1 MFYVA
6 LIVLLLCLL
15 ITLYFHH
22 KYICN
27 EIEELKELIKNIK
40 LSDSNIPITT
50 ELLHSN
56 NEPKKDTIKPI
67 DELNES
73 NDKSINQS
81 IKPNY
86 SKFINVPI
94 IEHKEDIN
102 TDNITNN
109 SSDESIK
116 SIDKSLNN
124 QSLNDQLQDNQ
135 ELNDKVNNDFIGNK
149 ANDQAIN
156 KVINESDK
164 QLPSLI
170 ESEDDLVIPE
180 VIKNSFEYPSLNDLE
195 QQVLNQITNEIN
207 NGISIINESLGF
219 DEIKKHPRVE
229 EVSDE
234 EPINKKDNNDE
245 NKNEIINYEI
255 NENIIND
262 VLNDIK
268 NQEINNQNDSVK
280 EDLKDNVNN
289 SIKETIKDDI
299 KETNDNISTND
310 NITKESLK
318 DPEVKISNESIKPK
332 INPEVINDLLNGN
345 YKYLQLVKKCKDL
358 GIDVTKKKKD
368 EIFKI
373 LKSYL

>member
-40 LSDSNIPITT
+40 LSDSNNSITKS
-50 ELLHSN
+50 LHLN

-67 DELNES
+67 DELIES
-73 NDKSINQS
+73 NEEIKQS
-81 IKPNY
+81 LKPNY

-94 IEHKEDIN
+94 IEHKEDNIN
-102 TDNITNN
+102 DNITNN
-109 SSDESIK
+109 NSDQLNK
-116 SIDKSLNN
+116 PIDKLP
-124 QSLNDQLQDNQ
+124 NDQMIKESDNQ
-135 ELNDKVNNDFIGNK
+135 NINNNETINK
-149 ANDQAIN
+149 ANDEIN
-156 KVINESDK
+156 NSDK

-170 ESEDDLVIPE
+170 DSEDDLVIPK
-180 VIKNSFEYPSLNDLE
+180 IINPNSFEYPTLNELE

-207 NGISIINESLGF
+207 NGISIINESLGIP
-219 DEIKKHPRVE
+219 EINKHPRVE
-229 EVSDE
+229 EVNDE
-234 EPINKKDNNDE
+234 EPINDNKDDNKDD

-268 NQEINNQNDSVK
+268 MQEVNNQNDIVK
-280 EDLKDNVNN
+280 DEEVKDEKVEDN
-289 SIKETIKDDI
+289 IKDDNKEI
-299 KETNDNISTND
+299 KDNISTND
-310 NITKESLK
+310 SVTKEPLNQNQ
-318 DPEVKISNESIKPK
+318 EVKESNESIKPK
-332 INPEVINDLLNGN
+332 IDPEVINDLLNGN

-358 GIDVTKKKKD
+358 GIDVAKKKKE

>member
-27 EIEELKELIKNIK
+27 EIEELKEMIKNIK
-40 LSDSNIPITT
+40 ISDSNNTITN

-56 NEPKKDTIKPI
+56 NETKKDTIKPI
-67 DELNES
+67 EELNES

-81 IKPNY
+81 FKPNY

-94 IEHKEDIN
+94 IEHEDNIN

-109 SSDESIK
+109 SSDESI
-116 SIDKSLNN
+116 DKP
-124 QSLNDQLQDNQ
+124 LNDQLQDKQ
-135 ELNDKVNNDFIGNK
+135 VLNDKVNNDANNETVSDK
-149 ANDQAIN
+149 ASDNVIN
-156 KVINESDK
+156 QVINESDK

-170 ESEDDLVIPE
+170 DSEDDLVIPE

-219 DEIKKHPRVE
+219 NEINKHPRVE

-234 EPINKKDNNDE
+234 ESINNADNKD

-268 NQEINNQNDSVK
+268 NQEINNQNDNVKNDVEDNIKESVK
-280 EDLKDNVNN
+280 G
-289 SIKETIKDDI
+289 DI
-299 KETNDNISTND
+299 KETNDNI
-310 NITKESLK
+310 ITKDNVESLK
-318 DPEVKISNESIKPK
+318 DQEIKESIIKPK
-332 INPEVINDLLNGN
+332 IDSKAINDLLNGN

>member
-27 EIEELKELIKNIK
+27 EIEELKELVKNIK
-40 LSDSNIPITT
+40 LSDSNNSITT

-56 NEPKKDTIKPI
+56 NEHKKDTIKPI

-73 NDKSINQS
+73 NDKLINQS
-81 IKPNY
+81 FKPNY

-102 TDNITNN
+102 TDNINNN

-124 QSLNDQLQDNQ
+124 QSLNDQLPNNQ
-135 ELNDKVNNDFIGNK
+135 ELKDKVNNDANNQSINNK

-207 NGISIINESLGF
+207 NGISIINESLRF

-234 EPINKKDNNDE
+234 ETINKDD

-268 NQEINNQNDSVK
+268 NQKVNNQNDSVNDVEDNIK
-280 EDLKDNVNN
+280 ESVKDN
-289 SIKETIKDDI
+289 IKDTKDNI
-299 KETNDNISTND
+299 TNDNV
-310 NITKESLK
+310 ESLN
-318 DPEVKISNESIKPK
+318 DPEVKISNDSIKPK
-332 INPEVINDLLNGN
+332 IDPEVINDLLNGN

>member
-40 LSDSNIPITT
+40 LSDSNNSITN
-50 ELLHSN
+50 EILHSN
-56 NEPKKDTIKPI
+56 NEPKKDIIKPI
-67 DELNES
+67 DELIES
-73 NDKSINQS
+73 NEEIKQS
-81 IKPNY
+81 LKPNY

-94 IEHKEDIN
+94 IEHKY
-102 TDNITNN
+102 DNIINN
-109 SSDESIK
+109 SSDQLNK
-116 SIDKSLNN
+116 PIDKLP
-124 QSLNDQLQDNQ
+124 NDQMIKESDN
-135 ELNDKVNNDFIGNK
+135 ENISNNEIVNK
-149 ANDQAIN
+149 ANDEIN
-156 KVINESDK
+156 NSDK

-170 ESEDDLVIPE
+170 DSEDDLVIPK
-180 VIKNSFEYPSLNDLE
+180 IINPNSFEYPTLNELE

-207 NGISIINESLGF
+207 NGITIINESLGIP
-219 DEIKKHPRVE
+219 EINKHPRVE
-229 EVSDE
+229 EVNDE
-234 EPINKKDNNDE
+234 ESINDKDNNKDD

-268 NQEINNQNDSVK
+268 MQEVNNQNDIVK
-280 EDLKDNVNN
+280 DEEVKDN
-289 SIKETIKDDI
+289 IKETK
-299 KETNDNISTND
+299 DNISD
-310 NITKESLK
+310 NVIKEPLNQN
-318 DPEVKISNESIKPK
+318 PEVKESNESIKPK
-332 INPEVINDLLNGN
+332 IDPEVINDLLNGN

-358 GIDVTKKKKD
+358 GIDVAKKKKE

>member
-22 KYICN
+22 KCMCN

-40 LSDSNIPITT
+40 LSDSNNSITKS
-50 ELLHSN
+50 LHSN

-67 DELNES
+67 DELIES
-73 NDKSINQS
+73 NEEMKQS

-94 IEHKEDIN
+94 IEHKEDNIN
-102 TDNITNN
+102 DNITNN
-109 SSDESIK
+109 NSDQLNK
-116 SIDKSLNN
+116 PIDKLP
-124 QSLNDQLQDNQ
+124 NDQMIKESDN
-135 ELNDKVNNDFIGNK
+135 ENISNNEIINK
-149 ANDQAIN
+149 ANDEIN
-156 KVINESDK
+156 KSDDK
-164 QLPSLI
+164 QLPNLI
-170 ESEDDLVIPE
+170 DSEDDLVIPK
-180 VIKNSFEYPSLNDLE
+180 IINPNSFEYPTLNDLE

-207 NGISIINESLGF
+207 NGISIINESLGIP
-219 DEIKKHPRVE
+219 EINKHPRVE
-229 EVSDE
+229 EVNDE
-234 EPINKKDNNDE
+234 ESINNKDNNKDD

-268 NQEINNQNDSVK
+268 MQEVNNQNDIVK
-280 EDLKDNVNN
+280 DEEV
-289 SIKETIKDDI
+289 KDDI
-299 KETNDNISTND
+299 KETKDNISD
-310 NITKESLK
+310 NVTKEPLNQNQ
-318 DPEVKISNESIKPK
+318 EVKESNESIKPK
-332 INPEVINDLLNGN
+332 IDPEVINDLLNGN

-358 GIDVTKKKKD
+358 GIDVAKKKKE

>member
-27 EIEELKELIKNIK
+27 ELEELKELIKNIK
-40 LSDSNIPITT
+40 LSDSNNSITKS
-50 ELLHSN
+50 LHSN

-67 DELNES
+67 DELIES
-73 NDKSINQS
+73 NEEINKS

-94 IEHKEDIN
+94 IEHKEDNIN
-102 TDNITNN
+102 DNITNN
-109 SSDESIK
+109 SSDQLNK
-116 SIDKSLNN
+116 PIDKLP
-124 QSLNDQLQDNQ
+124 NDQMIKESDN
-135 ELNDKVNNDFIGNK
+135 ENISNNEIVNK
-149 ANDQAIN
+149 ANDEIN
-156 KVINESDK
+156 NSDK
-164 QLPSLI
+164 QLPSVI
-170 ESEDDLVIPE
+170 DSEDDLVIPK
-180 VIKNSFEYPSLNDLE
+180 IINPNSFEYPTLNELE

-207 NGISIINESLGF
+207 NGISIINESLGIP
-219 DEIKKHPRVE
+219 EINKHPRVE
-229 EVSDE
+229 EVNDE
-234 EPINKKDNNDE
+234 EPINDKDNNKDD
-245 NKNEIINYEI
+245 NKDEIINYEI

-268 NQEINNQNDSVK
+268 MQEVNNQNDIVK
-280 EDLKDNVNN
+280 DEEV
-289 SIKETIKDDI
+289 KDDI
-299 KETNDNISTND
+299 KETKDNISTND
-310 NITKESLK
+310 SITKESLNQ
-318 DPEVKISNESIKPK
+318 EVKESNESIKPK
-332 INPEVINDLLNGN
+332 IDPEAINDLLNGN

-358 GIDVTKKKKD
+358 GIDVAKKKKE

>member
-40 LSDSNIPITT
+40 ISDSITN
-50 ELLHSN
+50 EILHLN

-67 DELNES
+67 EELN
-73 NDKSINQS
+73 DKPMNQS
-81 IKPNY
+81 LKPNY

-94 IEHKEDIN
+94 IEHKENNII
-102 TDNITNN
+102 TDNIPNNDSVESNKSITNQLPNSQGSNDKAIGDTNN
-109 SSDESIK
+109 NSNKTIEDD
-116 SIDKSLNN
+116 ID
-124 QSLNDQLQDNQ
+124 
-135 ELNDKVNNDFIGNK
+135 
-149 ANDQAIN
+149 
-156 KVINESDK
+156 ESDK

-170 ESEDDLVIPE
+170 DSEDDLVIPE

-207 NGISIINESLGF
+207 NGISIINESLGLS
-219 DEIKKHPRVE
+219 EINKHPRVE
-229 EVSDE
+229 EVSDNE
-234 EPINKKDNNDE
+234 IINNDD

-268 NQEINNQNDSVK
+268 NQEVNNQNDNESNNN
-280 EDLKDNVNN
+280 KDVDIV
-289 SIKETIKDDI
+289 IKEPI
-299 KETNDNISTND
+299 E
-310 NITKESLK
+310 
-318 DPEVKISNESIKPK
+318 DPEVKESNKPK
-332 INPEVINDLLNGN
+332 IDPEVINDLLNGN

>member
-40 LSDSNIPITT
+40 LSDSNNSITKS
-50 ELLHSN
+50 LHSN

-67 DELNES
+67 DELIES
-73 NDKSINQS
+73 NEEIKQS
-81 IKPNY
+81 LKPNY

-94 IEHKEDIN
+94 IEHKEDNIN
-102 TDNITNN
+102 DNITNN
-109 SSDESIK
+109 SSDQLNK
-116 SIDKSLNN
+116 PIDKLP
-124 QSLNDQLQDNQ
+124 NDQMVKESDN
-135 ELNDKVNNDFIGNK
+135 ENISNK
-149 ANDQAIN
+149 ANDDVIN
-156 KVINESDK
+156 KSDDK

-170 ESEDDLVIPE
+170 DSEDDLVIPK
-180 VIKNSFEYPSLNDLE
+180 IINPNSFEYPTLNELE

-207 NGISIINESLGF
+207 NGISIINESLGIP
-219 DEIKKHPRVE
+219 EINKHPRVE
-229 EVSDE
+229 EVNDE
-234 EPINKKDNNDE
+234 EPINDKDNNKDD

-268 NQEINNQNDSVK
+268 MQEVNNQNDIVK
-280 EDLKDNVNN
+280 DEEVKDN
-289 SIKETIKDDI
+289 IKETK
-299 KETNDNISTND
+299 DNISD
-310 NITKESLK
+310 NVIKESLNENQ
-318 DPEVKISNESIKPK
+318 EVKESNESIKPK
-332 INPEVINDLLNGN
+332 IDPEVINDLLNGN

-358 GIDVTKKKKD
+358 GIDVAKKKKE

>member
-40 LSDSNIPITT
+40 LSDSNNSITKS
-50 ELLHSN
+50 LHSN

-67 DELNES
+67 DELIES
-73 NDKSINQS
+73 NEEMKQS
-81 IKPNY
+81 LKPNY
-86 SKFINVPI
+86 SKFINIPI
-94 IEHKEDIN
+94 IEHKE
-102 TDNITNN
+102 DNITNN
-109 SSDESIK
+109 SSDQLNK
-116 SIDKSLNN
+116 PIDKLP
-124 QSLNDQLQDNQ
+124 NDQMVKESDN
-135 ELNDKVNNDFIGNK
+135 ENINNNENISNK
-149 ANDQAIN
+149 ANDDVIN
-156 KVINESDK
+156 KSDDK

-170 ESEDDLVIPE
+170 DSEDDLVIPK
-180 VIKNSFEYPSLNDLE
+180 IINQNSFEYPTLNELE

-207 NGISIINESLGF
+207 NGISIINESLGIP
-219 DEIKKHPRVE
+219 EINKHPRVE

-234 EPINKKDNNDE
+234 EPINDNKVD

-268 NQEINNQNDSVK
+268 MQEVNNQNDIVK
-280 EDLKDNVNN
+280 DEEV
-289 SIKETIKDDI
+289 KDDI
-299 KETNDNISTND
+299 KETKDNISTN
-310 NITKESLK
+310 NSITKESLNENQ
-318 DPEVKISNESIKPK
+318 EVKESNESIKPK
-332 INPEVINDLLNGN
+332 IDPEVINDLLNGN

-358 GIDVTKKKKD
+358 GIDVAKKKKE

>member
-40 LSDSNIPITT
+40 LSDSNNSITN
-50 ELLHSN
+50 EILHSN

-67 DELNES
+67 DELIDSNEEI
-73 NDKSINQS
+73 NKSL
-81 IKPNY
+81 KPNY

-94 IEHKEDIN
+94 IEHKED
-102 TDNITNN
+102 NITNN
-109 SSDESIK
+109 SSD
-116 SIDKSLNN
+116 
-124 QSLNDQLQDNQ
+124 QSNTTINKLPNDQMVK
-135 ELNDKVNNDFIGNK
+135 ESNNENISNNEIINNK
-149 ANDQAIN
+149 ANDNVIN
-156 KVINESDK
+156 KSNNK

-170 ESEDDLVIPE
+170 DSEDDLVIPE

-207 NGISIINESLGF
+207 NGISIINESLGLT
-219 DEIKKHPRVE
+219 EINKHPRVE

-234 EPINKKDNNDE
+234 EPNNNKDNKD
-245 NKNEIINYEI
+245 EIINYEI

-268 NQEINNQNDSVK
+268 MQEVNNQNDIVK
-280 EDLKDNVNN
+280 DEKKEVNN
-289 SIKETIKDDI
+289 NIKETK
-299 KETNDNISTND
+299 DNISTND
-310 NITKESLK
+310 NVTKEPLNEN
-318 DPEVKISNESIKPK
+318 PEVKESNESIKPK
-332 INPEVINDLLNGN
+332 IDHEVINDLLNGN

-358 GIDVTKKKKD
+358 GIDVAKKKKE

>member
-40 LSDSNIPITT
+40 LCDSNNPITN

-56 NEPKKDTIKPI
+56 NETKKDTIKPI

-81 IKPNY
+81 LKPNY

-94 IEHKEDIN
+94 IEHKEDNIN
-102 TDNITNN
+102 DNIINN
-109 SSDESIK
+109 SSDQSDIK
-116 SIDKSLNN
+116 
-124 QSLNDQLQDNQ
+124 SLNDQLQNNQVPNDQTVKEGDN
-135 ELNDKVNNDFIGNK
+135 ENINNK
-149 ANDQAIN
+149 ANND
-156 KVINESDK
+156 VINESDK

-207 NGISIINESLGF
+207 NGISIINESLGLT
-219 DEIKKHPRVE
+219 EINKHPRVE

-234 EPINKKDNNDE
+234 EPNND
-245 NKNEIINYEI
+245 NKVNKDEIINYEI

-268 NQEINNQNDSVK
+268 MQEVNNQNDIVK
-280 EDLKDNVNN
+280 DEKEEVNN
-289 SIKETIKDDI
+289 NIKETK
-299 KETNDNISTND
+299 DNISTND
-310 NITKESLK
+310 NVTNESLNEKLK
-318 DPEVKISNESIKPK
+318 DPEVKESNESIKLK
-332 INPEVINDLLNGN
+332 IDPEEINDLLNSN

-358 GIDVTKKKKD
+358 GIDVAKKKKE

>member
-40 LSDSNIPITT
+40 LSDSNNSITKS
-50 ELLHSN
+50 LHSN
-56 NEPKKDTIKPI
+56 NEHKKDTIKPI
-67 DELNES
+67 DELIES
-73 NDKSINQS
+73 NEENKQS
-81 IKPNY
+81 LKPNY

-94 IEHKEDIN
+94 IEHKEDNIN
-102 TDNITNN
+102 DNITNN
-109 SSDESIK
+109 SSDQLNK
-116 SIDKSLNN
+116 PIDKLP
-124 QSLNDQLQDNQ
+124 NDQMIK
-135 ELNDKVNNDFIGNK
+135 ESNNENISNNETINK
-149 ANDQAIN
+149 ANDEIN
-156 KVINESDK
+156 NSDK

-170 ESEDDLVIPE
+170 DSEDDLVIPK
-180 VIKNSFEYPSLNDLE
+180 IINPNSFEYPTLNDLE

-207 NGISIINESLGF
+207 NGISIINESLGIP
-219 DEIKKHPRVE
+219 EINKHPRVE
-229 EVSDE
+229 EVNDE
-234 EPINKKDNNDE
+234 ESINDNKDDNKDNNKDD

-268 NQEINNQNDSVK
+268 MQEVNNQNDNVK
-280 EDLKDNVNN
+280 DEEVKDN
-289 SIKETIKDDI
+289 IKDDI
-299 KETNDNISTND
+299 KENKDNISD
-310 NITKESLK
+310 NVTKESLNENLK
-318 DPEVKISNESIKPK
+318 DPEVKESNESIKPK
-332 INPEVINDLLNGN
+332 IDPEAINDLLNGN

-358 GIDVTKKKKD
+358 GIDVAKKKKE

>member
-40 LSDSNIPITT
+40 ISDSITN
-50 ELLHSN
+50 EILHSN
-56 NEPKKDTIKPI
+56 NEPKDTIKPI
-67 DELNES
+67 EELN
-73 NDKSINQS
+73 DKPINQS
-81 IKPNY
+81 LKPNY

-94 IEHKEDIN
+94 IEHKENNII

-109 SSDESIK
+109 SSVESNK
-116 SIDKSLNN
+116 SSIDQLPNSQEPKNKPIEDANN
-124 QSLNDQLQDNQ
+124 ES
-135 ELNDKVNNDFIGNK
+135 NK
-149 ANDQAIN
+149 ANED
-156 KVINESDK
+156 VINEPDK

-170 ESEDDLVIPE
+170 DSEDDLVIPE

-207 NGISIINESLGF
+207 NGISIINDSLGF

-234 EPINKKDNNDE
+234 EPNDNKD

-268 NQEINNQNDSVK
+268 NQEVNNQNDNISDIKDDIK
-280 EDLKDNVNN
+280 ESIKDNINYD
-289 SIKETIKDDI
+289 IKDNINEDI
-299 KETNDNISTND
+299 KETNDNISTKD
-310 NITKESLK
+310 NMESLK
-318 DPEVKISNESIKPK
+318 DQEVKESNKPK
-332 INPEVINDLLNGN
+332 IDPEVINDLLNGN

-358 GIDVTKKKKD
+358 GIDVAKKKKD

>member
-40 LSDSNIPITT
+40 LSDSNNSITKS
-50 ELLHSN
+50 LHSN

-67 DELNES
+67 DELIES
-73 NDKSINQS
+73 NEEMKQS
-81 IKPNY
+81 LKPNY
-86 SKFINVPI
+86 SKFINIPI
-94 IEHKEDIN
+94 IEHKE
-102 TDNITNN
+102 DNITNN
-109 SSDESIK
+109 SSDQLNK
-116 SIDKSLNN
+116 PIDKLP
-124 QSLNDQLQDNQ
+124 NDQMVKESDN
-135 ELNDKVNNDFIGNK
+135 ENINNNENISNK
-149 ANDQAIN
+149 ANDDVIN
-156 KVINESDK
+156 KSDDK

-170 ESEDDLVIPE
+170 DSEDDLVIPK
-180 VIKNSFEYPSLNDLE
+180 IINQNSFEYPTLNELE

-207 NGISIINESLGF
+207 NGISIINESLGIP
-219 DEIKKHPRVE
+219 EINKHPRVE

-234 EPINKKDNNDE
+234 EPINDNKVD

-268 NQEINNQNDSVK
+268 MQEVNNQNDIVK
-280 EDLKDNVNN
+280 DEEV
-289 SIKETIKDDI
+289 KDDI
-299 KETNDNISTND
+299 KETKDNISD
-310 NITKESLK
+310 NVTKESLNENQ
-318 DPEVKISNESIKPK
+318 EVKESNESIKPK
-332 INPEVINDLLNGN
+332 IDPEVINDLLNGN

-358 GIDVTKKKKD
+358 GIDVAKKKKE

>member
-40 LSDSNIPITT
+40 LSDSNNSITKS
-50 ELLHSN
+50 LHSN

-67 DELNES
+67 DELIES
-73 NDKSINQS
+73 NEEINQS
-81 IKPNY
+81 LKPNY

-94 IEHKEDIN
+94 IEHKETNNIN
-102 TDNITNN
+102 TDNIINN
-109 SSDESIK
+109 SSNESIK

-135 ELNDKVNNDFIGNK
+135 ELKDKVNNDANNDSISNK
-149 ANDQAIN
+149 ANNQ
-156 KVINESDK
+156 VINESDK

-170 ESEDDLVIPE
+170 DSEDDLVIPE

-207 NGISIINESLGF
+207 NGISIINESLGLT
-219 DEIKKHPRVE
+219 EINKHPRVE

-234 EPINKKDNNDE
+234 EPNNDNKDNKD
-245 NKNEIINYEI
+245 EIINYEI
-255 NENIIND
+255 KENIIND

-268 NQEINNQNDSVK
+268 MQEVNNQNDIVK
-280 EDLKDNVNN
+280 DEKEEVNN
-289 SIKETIKDDI
+289 NIKDDI
-299 KETNDNISTND
+299 NNDIKETKDNINDNVTNELL
-310 NITKESLK
+310 NENLK
-318 DPEVKISNESIKPK
+318 DPEVKESNESIKLK
-332 INPEVINDLLNGN
+332 IDPEVINDLLNSN

-358 GIDVTKKKKD
+358 GIDVAKKKKE

>member
-40 LSDSNIPITT
+40 LSDSNNSITKS
-50 ELLHSN
+50 LHSN

-67 DELNES
+67 DELIES
-73 NDKSINQS
+73 NEEMKQS
-81 IKPNY
+81 LKPNY

-94 IEHKEDIN
+94 IEHKEDNIN
-102 TDNITNN
+102 DNITNN
-109 SSDESIK
+109 SSDQLNK
-116 SIDKSLNN
+116 PIDKLP
-124 QSLNDQLQDNQ
+124 NDQMIKESDNQ
-135 ELNDKVNNDFIGNK
+135 NINNNETINK
-149 ANDQAIN
+149 ANDEIN
-156 KVINESDK
+156 NSDK

-170 ESEDDLVIPE
+170 DSEDDLVIPK
-180 VIKNSFEYPSLNDLE
+180 IINQNSFEYPTLNELE

-207 NGISIINESLGF
+207 NGISIINESLGIP
-219 DEIKKHPRVE
+219 EINKHPRVE
-229 EVSDE
+229 EVNDE
-234 EPINKKDNNDE
+234 EPINDKDNNKDD

-268 NQEINNQNDSVK
+268 MQEVNNQNDNVK
-280 EDLKDNVNN
+280 D
-289 SIKETIKDDI
+289 KEVKDDI
-299 KETNDNISTND
+299 KETKDNISTND
-310 NITKESLK
+310 SITKEPLNQN
-318 DPEVKISNESIKPK
+318 PEVKESNESIKPK
-332 INPEVINDLLNGN
+332 IDPEVINDLLNGN

-358 GIDVTKKKKD
+358 GIDVAKKKKE

>member
-40 LSDSNIPITT
+40 LSDSNNSITKS
-50 ELLHSN
+50 LHSN
-56 NEPKKDTIKPI
+56 NEPKKDIIKPI
-67 DELNES
+67 DELIES
-73 NDKSINQS
+73 NEEIKQS

-94 IEHKEDIN
+94 IEHKEDNIN
-102 TDNITNN
+102 DNINNNN
-109 SSDESIK
+109 SDQLNK
-116 SIDKSLNN
+116 PIDKLP
-124 QSLNDQLQDNQ
+124 NDQMVKESDN
-135 ELNDKVNNDFIGNK
+135 ENISNNETINK
-149 ANDQAIN
+149 ANDEIN
-156 KVINESDK
+156 NSDK

-170 ESEDDLVIPE
+170 DSEDDLVIPK
-180 VIKNSFEYPSLNDLE
+180 IINPNSFEYPTLNDLE

-207 NGISIINESLGF
+207 NGISIINESLGIP
-219 DEIKKHPRVE
+219 EINKHPRVE
-229 EVSDE
+229 EVNDE
-234 EPINKKDNNDE
+234 ESINDKDNNKDD

-268 NQEINNQNDSVK
+268 MQEVNNQNDNVK
-280 EDLKDNVNN
+280 DEEV
-289 SIKETIKDDI
+289 KDDI
-299 KETNDNISTND
+299 KETKDNISTND
-310 NITKESLK
+310 SITKESLNQ
-318 DPEVKISNESIKPK
+318 EVKESNELIKPK
-332 INPEVINDLLNGN
+332 IDPEVINDLLNGN

-358 GIDVTKKKKD
+358 GIDVAKKKKE

>member
-40 LSDSNIPITT
+40 LSDSNNLINS
-50 ELLHSN
+50 LHST

-67 DELNES
+67 DELIES
-73 NDKSINQS
+73 NEEIKQS
-81 IKPNY
+81 FKPNY

-94 IEHKEDIN
+94 IEHKEDNIN
-102 TDNITNN
+102 DNITNN
-109 SSDESIK
+109 NSDQLNK
-116 SIDKSLNN
+116 PIDKLPNN
-124 QSLNDQLQDNQ
+124 QMVKESDN
-135 ELNDKVNNDFIGNK
+135 ENISNNETINK
-149 ANDQAIN
+149 ANDEIN
-156 KVINESDK
+156 NSDK

-170 ESEDDLVIPE
+170 DSEDDLVIPK
-180 VIKNSFEYPSLNDLE
+180 IINPNSFEYPTLNELE

-207 NGISIINESLGF
+207 NGISIINESLGIP
-219 DEIKKHPRVE
+219 EINKHPRVE
-229 EVSDE
+229 EVNDE
-234 EPINKKDNNDE
+234 EPINDKDNNKDD

-268 NQEINNQNDSVK
+268 MQEVNNQNDIVK
-280 EDLKDNVNN
+280 DEEVKDN
-289 SIKETIKDDI
+289 IKDDI
-299 KETNDNISTND
+299 KETKDNISD
-310 NITKESLK
+310 NVIKESLNQIQ
-318 DPEVKISNESIKPK
+318 EVKESNESIKPK
-332 INPEVINDLLNGN
+332 IDPEVINDLLNGN

-358 GIDVTKKKKD
+358 GIDVAKKKKE

>member
-40 LSDSNIPITT
+40 ISDSNNSITKS
-50 ELLHSN
+50 LHSN
-56 NEPKKDTIKPI
+56 NEPKKDIIKPI
-67 DELNES
+67 DELIES
-73 NDKSINQS
+73 NEEIKQS

-94 IEHKEDIN
+94 IEHKED
-102 TDNITNN
+102 NIINN
-109 SSDESIK
+109 SSDQLNK
-116 SIDKSLNN
+116 PIDKLP
-124 QSLNDQLQDNQ
+124 NDQMIKESDN
-135 ELNDKVNNDFIGNK
+135 ENISNNEIVNK
-149 ANDQAIN
+149 ANDEIN
-156 KVINESDK
+156 NSDK

-170 ESEDDLVIPE
+170 DSEDDLVIPK
-180 VIKNSFEYPSLNDLE
+180 IINPNSFEYPTLNELE

-207 NGISIINESLGF
+207 NGISIINESLGIP
-219 DEIKKHPRVE
+219 EINKHPRVE
-229 EVSDE
+229 EVNDE
-234 EPINKKDNNDE
+234 ESINDKDNNKDD

-268 NQEINNQNDSVK
+268 MQEVNNQNDNVK
-280 EDLKDNVNN
+280 DEEVKDD
-289 SIKETIKDDI
+289 IKDDI
-299 KETNDNISTND
+299 KETKDNISD
-310 NITKESLK
+310 NIIKESLNENQ
-318 DPEVKISNESIKPK
+318 EVKESNESIKPK
-332 INPEVINDLLNGN
+332 IDPEVINDLLNGN

-358 GIDVTKKKKD
+358 GIDVAKKKKE

>member
-40 LSDSNIPITT
+40 LSDSNNSITKS
-50 ELLHSN
+50 LHSN
-56 NEPKKDTIKPI
+56 NEPKKDIIKPI
-67 DELNES
+67 DELIES
-73 NDKSINQS
+73 NEEIKQS

-94 IEHKEDIN
+94 IEHKEDNIN
-102 TDNITNN
+102 DNINNNN
-109 SSDESIK
+109 SDQLNK
-116 SIDKSLNN
+116 PIDKLP
-124 QSLNDQLQDNQ
+124 NDQMIK
-135 ELNDKVNNDFIGNK
+135 ESNNENINNNENISNK
-149 ANDQAIN
+149 ANDDVIN
-156 KVINESDK
+156 KSDDK

-170 ESEDDLVIPE
+170 DSEDDLVIPK
-180 VIKNSFEYPSLNDLE
+180 IINPNSFEYPTLNELE

-207 NGISIINESLGF
+207 NGISIINESLGIP
-219 DEIKKHPRVE
+219 EINKHPRVE
-229 EVSDE
+229 EVNDE
-234 EPINKKDNNDE
+234 ESINDKDNNKD
-245 NKNEIINYEI
+245 EIINYEI

-268 NQEINNQNDSVK
+268 MQEVNNQNDIVK
-280 EDLKDNVNN
+280 DE
-289 SIKETIKDDI
+289 KEEVKDDI
-299 KETNDNISTND
+299 KETKDNISD
-310 NITKESLK
+310 NVIKESLNQIQ
-318 DPEVKISNESIKPK
+318 EVKESNESIKPK
-332 INPEVINDLLNGN
+332 IDPEVINDLLNGN

-358 GIDVTKKKKD
+358 GIDVAKKKKE

>member
-40 LSDSNIPITT
+40 LSDSNNSITKS
-50 ELLHSN
+50 LHSN

-67 DELNES
+67 DELIES
-73 NDKSINQS
+73 NEEINKSL
-81 IKPNY
+81 KPNY

-94 IEHKEDIN
+94 IEHKED
-102 TDNITNN
+102 NITNN
-109 SSDESIK
+109 NSDQLNK
-116 SIDKSLNN
+116 PIDKLP
-124 QSLNDQLQDNQ
+124 NDQMIKESDN
-135 ELNDKVNNDFIGNK
+135 ENISNNETINK
-149 ANDQAIN
+149 ANDEIN
-156 KVINESDK
+156 NSDK

-170 ESEDDLVIPE
+170 DSEDDLVIPK
-180 VIKNSFEYPSLNDLE
+180 IINPNSFEYPTLNELE

-207 NGISIINESLGF
+207 NGISIINESLGIP
-219 DEIKKHPRVE
+219 EINKHPRVE
-229 EVSDE
+229 EVNDE
-234 EPINKKDNNDE
+234 ESINDKDNNKDD

-268 NQEINNQNDSVK
+268 MQEVNNQNDNI
-280 EDLKDNVNN
+280 KDEEV
-289 SIKETIKDDI
+289 KDDI
-299 KETNDNISTND
+299 KETKDNISTND
-310 NITKESLK
+310 NVTKESLNQNQ
-318 DPEVKISNESIKPK
+318 EVKESNESIKPK
-332 INPEVINDLLNGN
+332 IDPEVINDLLNGN

-358 GIDVTKKKKD
+358 GIDVAKKKKE

>member
-40 LSDSNIPITT
+40 LSDSNNSITKS
-50 ELLHSN
+50 LHSN

-67 DELNES
+67 DELIES
-73 NDKSINQS
+73 NEEIKQS

-94 IEHKEDIN
+94 IEHKEDNIN
-102 TDNITNN
+102 DNITNN
-109 SSDESIK
+109 NSDQLNK
-116 SIDKSLNN
+116 PIDKLP
-124 QSLNDQLQDNQ
+124 NDQMVKESDN
-135 ELNDKVNNDFIGNK
+135 ENISNNETINK
-149 ANDQAIN
+149 ANDEIN
-156 KVINESDK
+156 KSDDK
-164 QLPSLI
+164 QLPNLI
-170 ESEDDLVIPE
+170 DSEDDLVIPK
-180 VIKNSFEYPSLNDLE
+180 IINPNSFEYPTLNDLE

-207 NGISIINESLGF
+207 NGISIINESLGIP
-219 DEIKKHPRVE
+219 EINKHPRVE
-229 EVSDE
+229 EVNDE
-234 EPINKKDNNDE
+234 ESINDKDNNKDD

-268 NQEINNQNDSVK
+268 MQEVNNQNDNVK
-280 EDLKDNVNN
+280 DEEV
-289 SIKETIKDDI
+289 KDDI
-299 KETNDNISTND
+299 KETKDNISD
-310 NITKESLK
+310 NVTKESLNGNQ
-318 DPEVKISNESIKPK
+318 EVKESNESIKPK
-332 INPEVINDLLNGN
+332 IDPEVINDLLNGN

-358 GIDVTKKKKD
+358 GIDVAKKKKE

>member
-40 LSDSNIPITT
+40 LSDSNNSITKS
-50 ELLHSN
+50 LHSN
-56 NEPKKDTIKPI
+56 NEPKKDIIKPI
-67 DELNES
+67 DELIES
-73 NDKSINQS
+73 NEEIKQS

-94 IEHKEDIN
+94 IEHKED
-102 TDNITNN
+102 NIINN
-109 SSDESIK
+109 SSDQLNK
-116 SIDKSLNN
+116 PIDKLP
-124 QSLNDQLQDNQ
+124 NDQMVKESDNQ
-135 ELNDKVNNDFIGNK
+135 NISNNDVNK
-149 ANDQAIN
+149 ANDEIN
-156 KVINESDK
+156 NSDK

-170 ESEDDLVIPE
+170 DSEDDLVIPK
-180 VIKNSFEYPSLNDLE
+180 IINPNSFEYPTLNDLE

-207 NGISIINESLGF
+207 NGITIINESLGIP
-219 DEIKKHPRVE
+219 EINKHPRVE
-229 EVSDE
+229 EVNDE
-234 EPINKKDNNDE
+234 EPINDNKDD

-268 NQEINNQNDSVK
+268 MQEVNNQNDNVK
-280 EDLKDNVNN
+280 DEEV
-289 SIKETIKDDI
+289 KDDI
-299 KETNDNISTND
+299 KETKDNISTND
-310 NITKESLK
+310 SITKEPLNQ
-318 DPEVKISNESIKPK
+318 EVKESNESIKPK
-332 INPEVINDLLNGN
+332 IDPEVINDLLNGN

-358 GIDVTKKKKD
+358 GIDVAKKKKE

>member
-40 LSDSNIPITT
+40 LSDSNNSITKS
-50 ELLHSN
+50 LHSN

-67 DELNES
+67 DELIES
-73 NDKSINQS
+73 NEEIKQS

-94 IEHKEDIN
+94 IEHKEDNIN
-102 TDNITNN
+102 DNITNN
-109 SSDESIK
+109 NSDQLNK
-116 SIDKSLNN
+116 PIDKLP
-124 QSLNDQLQDNQ
+124 NDQMIKESDN
-135 ELNDKVNNDFIGNK
+135 ENISNNEIVNKTNDEINN
-149 ANDQAIN
+149 
-156 KVINESDK
+156 SDK

-170 ESEDDLVIPE
+170 DSEDDLVIPK
-180 VIKNSFEYPSLNDLE
+180 IINPNSFEYPTLNDLE

-207 NGISIINESLGF
+207 NGISIINESLGIP
-219 DEIKKHPRVE
+219 EINKHPRVE
-229 EVSDE
+229 EVNDE
-234 EPINKKDNNDE
+234 ESINDKDNNKDDNKDD

-268 NQEINNQNDSVK
+268 MQEVNNQNDNVK
-280 EDLKDNVNN
+280 DEEV
-289 SIKETIKDDI
+289 KDDI
-299 KETNDNISTND
+299 KETKDNISTND
-310 NITKESLK
+310 SITKEPLNQ
-318 DPEVKISNESIKPK
+318 EVKESNESIKPK
-332 INPEVINDLLNGN
+332 IDPEVINDLLNGN

-358 GIDVTKKKKD
+358 GIDVTKKKKE

>member
-40 LSDSNIPITT
+40 LSDSNNSITN
-50 ELLHSN
+50 EILHSN
-56 NEPKKDTIKPI
+56 NEPKKDIIKPI
-67 DELNES
+67 DELIES
-73 NDKSINQS
+73 NEEIKQS

-94 IEHKEDIN
+94 IEHKED
-102 TDNITNN
+102 NIINN
-109 SSDESIK
+109 SSDQLNK
-116 SIDKSLNN
+116 PIDKLP
-124 QSLNDQLQDNQ
+124 NDQMVKESDN
-135 ELNDKVNNDFIGNK
+135 ENISNNEIVNK
-149 ANDQAIN
+149 ANDDVIN
-156 KVINESDK
+156 KSDDK

-170 ESEDDLVIPE
+170 DSEDDLVIPK
-180 VIKNSFEYPSLNDLE
+180 IINPNSFEYPTLNELE

-207 NGISIINESLGF
+207 NGISIINESLGIP
-219 DEIKKHPRVE
+219 EINKHPRVE
-229 EVSDE
+229 EVNDE
-234 EPINKKDNNDE
+234 ESINDKDNNKDD

-268 NQEINNQNDSVK
+268 MQEVNNQNDIVK
-280 EDLKDNVNN
+280 DE
-289 SIKETIKDDI
+289 KEEVKDDI
-299 KETNDNISTND
+299 KETKDNISD
-310 NITKESLK
+310 NVIKESLNQN
-318 DPEVKISNESIKPK
+318 PEVKESNESIKPK
-332 INPEVINDLLNGN
+332 IDPEVINDLLNGN

-358 GIDVTKKKKD
+358 GIDVAKKKKE

>member
-40 LSDSNIPITT
+40 LSDSNNSITKS
-50 ELLHSN
+50 LHSN

-67 DELNES
+67 DELIES
-73 NDKSINQS
+73 NEEIKQS
-81 IKPNY
+81 LKPNY

-94 IEHKEDIN
+94 IEHKEDNIN
-102 TDNITNN
+102 DNITNN
-109 SSDESIK
+109 SSDK
-116 SIDKSLNN
+116 LNKPIDKLP
-124 QSLNDQLQDNQ
+124 NDQMIK
-135 ELNDKVNNDFIGNK
+135 ESNNENISNNEVNK
-149 ANDQAIN
+149 ANEIN
-156 KVINESDK
+156 NSDK

-170 ESEDDLVIPE
+170 DSEDDLVIPK
-180 VIKNSFEYPSLNDLE
+180 IINPNSFEYPTLNELE

-207 NGISIINESLGF
+207 NGITIINESLGIP
-219 DEIKKHPRVE
+219 EINKHPRVE
-229 EVSDE
+229 EVNDE
-234 EPINKKDNNDE
+234 EPNNDNKDNNKDD

-268 NQEINNQNDSVK
+268 MQEVNNQNDIVK
-280 EDLKDNVNN
+280 DEEV
-289 SIKETIKDDI
+289 KDDI
-299 KETNDNISTND
+299 KENKDNISD
-310 NITKESLK
+310 SVIKESLNENLK
-318 DPEVKISNESIKPK
+318 DPEVKESNESIKPK
-332 INPEVINDLLNGN
+332 IDPEAINDLLNGN

-358 GIDVTKKKKD
+358 GIDVAKKKKE

>member
-40 LSDSNIPITT
+40 LSDSNNSITKS
-50 ELLHSN
+50 LHSN

-67 DELNES
+67 DELIES
-73 NDKSINQS
+73 NEENKQS
-81 IKPNY
+81 LKPKY

-94 IEHKEDIN
+94 IEHKEDNIN
-102 TDNITNN
+102 DNITNN
-109 SSDESIK
+109 NSDQLNK
-116 SIDKSLNN
+116 PIDKLP
-124 QSLNDQLQDNQ
+124 NDQMIKESDN
-135 ELNDKVNNDFIGNK
+135 ENINNNETINK
-149 ANDQAIN
+149 ANNEIN
-156 KVINESDK
+156 NSDK

-170 ESEDDLVIPE
+170 DSEDDLVIPK
-180 VIKNSFEYPSLNDLE
+180 IINPNSFEYPTLNELE

-207 NGISIINESLGF
+207 NGISIINESLGIP
-219 DEIKKHPRVE
+219 EINKHPRVE
-229 EVSDE
+229 EVNDE
-234 EPINKKDNNDE
+234 EPINDKDNNKDDNKDD

-268 NQEINNQNDSVK
+268 MQEVNNQNDIVK
-280 EDLKDNVNN
+280 DEEVKYDIKNDIKDTKDIISDNV
-289 SIKETIKDDI
+289 
-299 KETNDNISTND
+299 
-310 NITKESLK
+310 TKESLNQN
-318 DPEVKISNESIKPK
+318 PEVKESNESIKPK
-332 INPEVINDLLNGN
+332 IDPEAINDLLNGN

-358 GIDVTKKKKD
+358 GIDVAKKKKE

>member
-40 LSDSNIPITT
+40 LSDSNNSITKS
-50 ELLHSN
+50 LHLN

-67 DELNES
+67 DELIES
-73 NDKSINQS
+73 NEEIKQS
-81 IKPNY
+81 LKPNY

-94 IEHKEDIN
+94 IEHKEDNIN
-102 TDNITNN
+102 DNITNN
-109 SSDESIK
+109 SSDQLNK
-116 SIDKSLNN
+116 PIDKLP
-124 QSLNDQLQDNQ
+124 NDQMVK
-135 ELNDKVNNDFIGNK
+135 ESNNENISNNEIVNK
-149 ANDQAIN
+149 ANDEIN
-156 KVINESDK
+156 KSDDK

-170 ESEDDLVIPE
+170 DSEDDLVIPK
-180 VIKNSFEYPSLNDLE
+180 IINPNSFEYPTLNELE

-207 NGISIINESLGF
+207 NGISIINESLGIP
-219 DEIKKHPRVE
+219 EINKHPRVE
-229 EVSDE
+229 EVNDE
-234 EPINKKDNNDE
+234 EPINNDNNKDD

-268 NQEINNQNDSVK
+268 MQEVNNQNDNVK
-280 EDLKDNVNN
+280 DEEVKDN
-289 SIKETIKDDI
+289 IKDDI
-299 KETNDNISTND
+299 KENKDNISD
-310 NITKESLK
+310 SVIKESLNENLK
-318 DPEVKISNESIKPK
+318 DPEVKESNESIKPK
-332 INPEVINDLLNGN
+332 IDPEVINDLLNGN

-358 GIDVTKKKKD
+358 GIDVAKKKKE

>member
-40 LSDSNIPITT
+40 LSDSNNSITKS
-50 ELLHSN
+50 LHSN

-67 DELNES
+67 DELIES
-73 NDKSINQS
+73 NEEINKSL
-81 IKPNY
+81 KPNY

-94 IEHKEDIN
+94 IEHKEDNIN
-102 TDNITNN
+102 DNINNNN
-109 SSDESIK
+109 SDQLNK
-116 SIDKSLNN
+116 PIDKLP
-124 QSLNDQLQDNQ
+124 NDQMVKESDN
-135 ELNDKVNNDFIGNK
+135 ENISNNETINK
-149 ANDQAIN
+149 ANDEIN
-156 KVINESDK
+156 KSDDK
-164 QLPSLI
+164 QLPNLI
-170 ESEDDLVIPE
+170 DSEDDLVIPK
-180 VIKNSFEYPSLNDLE
+180 IINPNSFEYPTLNDLE

-207 NGISIINESLGF
+207 NGISIINESLGIP
-219 DEIKKHPRVE
+219 EINKHPRVE
-229 EVSDE
+229 EVNDE
-234 EPINKKDNNDE
+234 ESINDKDNNKDD

-268 NQEINNQNDSVK
+268 MQEVNNQNDNVK
-280 EDLKDNVNN
+280 DEEV
-289 SIKETIKDDI
+289 KDDI
-299 KETNDNISTND
+299 KETKDNISD
-310 NITKESLK
+310 NVTKESLNQNQ
-318 DPEVKISNESIKPK
+318 EVKESNESIKPK
-332 INPEVINDLLNGN
+332 IDPEVINDLLNGN

-358 GIDVTKKKKD
+358 GIDVTKKKKE

>member
-40 LSDSNIPITT
+40 LSDSNNSIIKS
-50 ELLHSN
+50 LHSN

-67 DELNES
+67 DELIES
-73 NDKSINQS
+73 NEEMKQS

-94 IEHKEDIN
+94 IEHKEDNIN
-102 TDNITNN
+102 DNINNNN
-109 SSDESIK
+109 SD
-116 SIDKSLNN
+116 
-124 QSLNDQLQDNQ
+124 QSNTTINKLPNDQMVKESDN
-135 ELNDKVNNDFIGNK
+135 ENISNNEIVNKVNDE
-149 ANDQAIN
+149 IN
-156 KVINESDK
+156 NSDK

-170 ESEDDLVIPE
+170 DSEDDLVIPK
-180 VIKNSFEYPSLNDLE
+180 IINPNSFEYPTLNDLE

-207 NGISIINESLGF
+207 NGISIINESLGIP
-219 DEIKKHPRVE
+219 EINKHPRVE
-229 EVSDE
+229 EVNDE
-234 EPINKKDNNDE
+234 ESINDKDNNKDD

-268 NQEINNQNDSVK
+268 IQEVNNQNDIVK
-280 EDLKDNVNN
+280 DE
-289 SIKETIKDDI
+289 KEEVKDDI
-299 KETNDNISTND
+299 KETKDNVSD
-310 NITKESLK
+310 NVTKEPLNEN
-318 DPEVKISNESIKPK
+318 PEVKESNESIKPK
-332 INPEVINDLLNGN
+332 IDPEVINDLLNGN

-358 GIDVTKKKKD
+358 GIDVAKKKKE